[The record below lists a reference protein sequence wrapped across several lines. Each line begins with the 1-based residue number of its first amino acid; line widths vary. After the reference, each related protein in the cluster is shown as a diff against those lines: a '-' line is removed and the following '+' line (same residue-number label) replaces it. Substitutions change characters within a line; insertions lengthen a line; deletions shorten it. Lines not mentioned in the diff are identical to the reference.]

1 MAIEKGT
8 ILTPEKKGLL
18 LDEVKSELSNVS
30 DSLSKGQYGK
40 VVTDVLTKNQQTLQG
55 LLDSLMQKKGVITP
69 KETNNALD
77 ILNTSKKARLQEDY
91 VMGVKAGTFY
101 LISFVLL
108 AGVGFYIYKKY
119 K

>member
-18 LDEVKSELSNVS
+18 IDELKSELSSVT
-30 DSLSKGQYGK
+30 DSLNKGQYGK
-40 VVTDVLTKNQQTLQG
+40 VVVDVLAKNQQTLQG
-55 LLDSLMQKKGVITP
+55 LLDSLMQKKGVVTP
-69 KETNNALD
+69 NETNNALD

-91 VMGVKAGTFY
+91 VMGIKSGTFY
-101 LISFVLL
+101 LVSIVLIV
-108 AGVGFYIYKKY
+108 GVGFYIYKKS